1 MNELNCDVIKDLI
14 PLYID
19 EVASDAS
26 KEIVENHVEN
36 CKTCQVYLQELK
48 KKIKLPSNQNVRM
61 IDAEKMKGFRK
72 WIRNGKIRAVI
83 IVVAIII
90 ALLMAYFIP
99 RNVKLKQNENNIVS
113 TWSDKSGDIITFNE
127 NGSMIINH
135 DLDATGITSGDAV
148 YYFSLTPDYIRVI
161 QGDNS
166 AEFQVKIKDNQL
178 TLYFAGKE
186 YLQLKK

>member
-48 KKIKLPSNQNVRM
+48 KKIKLPSNQNVHM

-83 IVVAIII
+83 IVIAIII
-90 ALLMAYFIP
+90 LLLMAYFIP

-113 TWSDKSGDIITFNE
+113 TWSDNSGDIITFNE

-135 DLDATGITSGDAV
+135 DLDAAGITSGDAV
-148 YYFSLTPDYIRVI
+148 YYFSHTPDYIRVI

-178 TLYFAGKE
+178 TLYLAGKE